1 MAMVRCPN
9 CGQTVSDETGRCPV
23 CNTSFL
29 QRASFDPTQCKYYS
43 SMVVH
48 VLLLFFTFG
57 IWYLI
62 WIYRMTECMNQDRR
76 NPKRTPVNQLLLC
89 MFVPFYSIYWVYK
102 TAESLDNISQDAGQP
117 SDMAVICL
125 ILAIFISIIPPILI
139 QDKINHMIETGM
151 MKGDPTEDMLG
162 GAKANPAPAEYSAAP
177 QSNAVASNVKPAPAA
192 RPVQKA
198 APAADL
204 NSMADSLRRYRELYD
219 LDILSA
225 DEFTDKKR
233 EQLDYIVKNTG
244 KVQGLD
250 AATVLRDYKILA
262 DEGVLTADDFV
273 ELKGELIKF
282 I

>member
-29 QRASFDPTQCKYYS
+29 QSAPFDPTQCKYYS

-48 VLLLFFTFG
+48 VLLLIFTLG

-76 NPKRTPVNQLLLC
+76 NPKRTPVYQLLLC

-151 MKGDPTEDMLG
+151 MKGDPTPDMTS
-162 GAKANPAPAEYSAAP
+162 GADNQTPQPAYTAPGQSAATAV
-177 QSNAVASNVKPAPAA
+177 SNRQESV
-192 RPVQKA
+192 RPGTPV
-198 APAADL
+198 DL
-204 NSMADSLRRYRELYD
+204 NRMTDSLKRYRELYD
-219 LDILSA
+219 LDILSD
-225 DEFTDKKR
+225 DEFTAKKR
-233 EQLDYIVKNTG
+233 EQIDFIIKNTG
-244 KVQGLD
+244 RVPGLHAD
-250 AATVLRDYKILA
+250 SVLRDYKVLA
-262 DEGVLTADDFV
+262 DEGILTEEDFA
-273 ELKGELIKF
+273 EIKDALIKY